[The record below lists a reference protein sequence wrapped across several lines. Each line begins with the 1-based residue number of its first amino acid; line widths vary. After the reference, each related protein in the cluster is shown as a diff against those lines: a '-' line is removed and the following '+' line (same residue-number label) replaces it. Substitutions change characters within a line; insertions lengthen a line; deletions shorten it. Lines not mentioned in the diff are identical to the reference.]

1 MALTMLMKKKNGRKI
16 MAQRIRK
23 PQQGGNPESIIPKL
37 DGTS

>member
-1 MALTMLMKKKNGRKI
+1 

>member
-1 MALTMLMKKKNGRKI
+1 

-37 DGTS
+37 DGTSQHLVFLHV